1 MAEAQDPW
9 VIRTDF
15 SDNTRWQRICEL
27 ISAPQSDSGD
37 LSEQFYAHVDFIS
50 REACRDES
58 PHEIVMQLPDDYP
71 GYFCFIVDQACIQSE
86 EFLVLVV
93 GFGPPEEAIV
103 ADESILRRTPK
114 DVPATDLRTFRT
126 VPSCIQAIEN
136 NLSIANMDFEDF
148 ADALDSNGV
157 HRGFTD

>member
-15 SDNTRWQRICEL
+15 SDDIRWQRICEL
-27 ISAPQSDSGD
+27 ISAPQSDSGER
-37 LSEQFYAHVDFIS
+37 SEKFYANVDFIS
-50 REACRDES
+50 REAYLDKS
-58 PHEIVMQLPDDYP
+58 PHEIVMLLPDDYP
-71 GYFCFIVDQACIQSE
+71 GYLCFIVDHVCIQSK

-93 GFGPPEEAIV
+93 GFGPPEEAID
-103 ADESILRRTPK
+103 ADESIMQRTPK

-136 NLSIANMDFEDF
+136 NLSISNMDFEDF
-148 ADALDSNGV
+148 ADAVDSNGV